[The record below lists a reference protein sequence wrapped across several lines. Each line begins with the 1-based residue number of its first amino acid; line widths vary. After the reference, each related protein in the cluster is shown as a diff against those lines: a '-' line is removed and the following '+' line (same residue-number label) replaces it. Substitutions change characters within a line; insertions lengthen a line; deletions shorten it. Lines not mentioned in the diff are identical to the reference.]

1 MTTFYYRITDPARVT
16 AFHDHTA
23 KVQAVNKAAH
33 DFAALFLEPG
43 QTATPYFH
51 QNSHT
56 LAHIT
61 FRPVMGDDMHWTQ
74 PNQQAHG
81 SQNPR
86 ANPKWVKG
94 FKVTDEDRAFHQD
107 LVTSWNA
114 NWPKIS
120 APIGDLMQA
129 LIGVDDDFMTACKF
143 TEVNDGE
150 ILVECNRESPVAGQ
164 WGVQELLGSQYAEAM
179 KAVDD
184 AKKAKKGGA

>member
-1 MTTFYYRITDPARVT
+1 MTTFYYRITDPSRVA

-23 KVQAVNKAAH
+23 KRLAVNKAAN

-43 QTATPYFH
+43 QTAKPYFR
-51 QNSHT
+51 QGSYT
-56 LAHIT
+56 LAHIK
-61 FRPVMGDDMHWTQ
+61 FDPAMKNDVHWTV
-74 PNQQAHG
+74 PNPQAHD

-86 ANPKWVKG
+86 SNAKKQKG
-94 FKVTDEDRAFHQD
+94 VPLTDEEKAFHQD

-114 NWPKIS
+114 NWPKLS